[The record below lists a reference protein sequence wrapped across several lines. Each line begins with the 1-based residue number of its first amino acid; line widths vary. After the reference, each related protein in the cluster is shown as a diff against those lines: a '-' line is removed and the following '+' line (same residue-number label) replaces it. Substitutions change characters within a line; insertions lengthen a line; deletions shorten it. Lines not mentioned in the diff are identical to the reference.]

1 MLAIVPD
8 IQNHLILGGFLVGG
22 GMGQGGTQAYHKGG
36 RDREGHK
43 PILSI

>member
-22 GMGQGGTQAYHKGG
+22 AGQGGTQAYHKGG

>member
-22 GMGQGGTQAYHKGG
+22 EW
-36 RDREGHK
+36 DREGHK
-43 PILSI
+43 PIIRGDGTGRDTSLS